1 MEPDPDPQPQVS
13 ILSVVSGNAQS
24 VSEGQPVSEPLV
36 VLVTQG
42 GSGVA
47 GTAVSWTVTGGGGS
61 VNPASS
67 STDNGGMASTTWT
80 LGSSAGVNNV
90 EASVSGATGSPAAF
104 SATALGPAPTQA
116 AVSVGDNFFNPT
128 SQRVAVGGTVTW
140 TWAGQIGHNVTF
152 SSGMNSST
160 QSAGT
165 FDRDFPDAGAFDY
178 LCTIH
183 GASMSGTVVV
193 E

>member
-1 MEPDPDPQPQVS
+1 M
-13 ILSVVSGNAQS
+13 
-24 VSEGQPVSEPLV
+24 
-36 VLVTQG
+36 
-42 GSGVA
+42 
-47 GTAVSWTVTGGGGS
+47 
-61 VNPASS
+61 
-67 STDNGGMASTTWT
+67 
-80 LGSSAGVNNV
+80 
-90 EASVSGATGSPAAF
+90 
-104 SATALGPAPTQA
+104 
-116 AVSVGDNFFNPT
+116 GDNFFNPT

-183 GASMSGTVVV
+183 GASMSGTIVV